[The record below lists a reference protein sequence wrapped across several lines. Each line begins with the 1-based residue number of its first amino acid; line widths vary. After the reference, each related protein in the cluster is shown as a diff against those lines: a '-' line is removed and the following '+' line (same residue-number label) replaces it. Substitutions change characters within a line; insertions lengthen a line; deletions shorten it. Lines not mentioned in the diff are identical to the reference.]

1 MLVASTQL
9 QITQSIISAIR
20 TADLSQ
26 AGNKPVQIDQFCPRP
41 CLTPTPH
48 YTPRR
53 ILHPTP
59 RILPRP
65 VLHPTPRYEPKPPC
79 PPCEK
84 TRAPHIVAPPPPPW
98 KSLPPAELSRVA
110 NVIKIAVRQSD
121 TIGKGNLIDLF
132 V

>member
-1 MLVASTQL
+1 M
-9 QITQSIISAIR
+9 TQSVLSAIR

-26 AGNKPVQIDQFCPRP
+26 AGNKPVQVDQFCPRP
-41 CLTPTPH
+41 CLTLDPRPN
-48 YTPRR
+48 YAPRR

-65 VLHPTPRYEPKPPC
+65 VLHPTPRFEPLPP
-79 PPCEK
+79 PQPSPK
-84 TRAPHIVAPPPPPW
+84 TCGPHIVAAPPPPW
-98 KSLPPAELSRVA
+98 KSLPSVEQSPTT
-110 NVIKIAVRQSD
+110 NVIKIAVRQPD